1 MKNSEHED
9 TGPPPGGWRR
19 RCTDQAGVA
28 RRAEIL
34 AAPGWQA
41 MLEQFAR
48 VTGLATTL
56 FDAGWQLQAGPFTP
70 TPLTERL
77 AQAGGWEEDGICLLA
92 EKDAACACM
101 EQCATVHRTEQGM
114 LALFAVP
121 LCFEGCA
128 IGAIVAGWNFDTFP
142 DPVPIDRF
150 ANQIKVPFTEL
161 WQIARQQPPVSR
173 EKLAICAGLLQTL
186 SDSFVQERAETL
198 NEQARAQELRA
209 LNQLAQALSAATS
222 VEELG
227 AAVVEAALALAQT
240 KDSRLLVVGGDGL
253 WRTVAERGASEDGEH
268 HQDIQERRAVTSRLR
283 IPVETPDGTL
293 LGMIEVSETSDFP
306 ADRYRVQMSALAA
319 QTAVALQKLRL
330 FVELERERAQLERA
344 NRTKDEFL
352 SVLSHELRTPLT
364 PILGWVSMLE
374 NGGMKDNP
382 ETLSSALD
390 AIKRNARQEL
400 HLVDEMLDLSR
411 ILNEKVL
418 LEPELI
424 NPTDALA
431 AALSVAQTLAAQR
444 QLHLKLDA
452 DQNLPL
458 ISADPKRLQQI
469 LSNLV
474 ANAVKFT
481 QDGGTITLGARRAGE
496 EAVEFLV
503 ADTGIGINAETL
515 SHIFDRFQQ
524 ADSTTT
530 RRFGGL
536 GIGLSVVR
544 GLAEMHGGRVW
555 AESGGEGE
563 GTTFIVRFPI
573 ASVPEWRMEAQAKMR
588 QVIDQK
594 LNERQQRR
602 TGRVLIVDDSPDTL
616 AVLKAMIEITGYETE
631 TADSVVAAL
640 EVAHRFKPDIVISD
654 IGMPESDGFAFLHK
668 LREEA
673 AFATLPV
680 IALTG
685 YASPLDREAALSAGF
700 AAHLPKPVE
709 PPVLASV
716 LDQVLSGKT

>member
-1 MKNSEHED
+1 M
-9 TGPPPGGWRR
+9 
-19 RCTDQAGVA
+19 
-28 RRAEIL
+28 
-34 AAPGWQA
+34 
-41 MLEQFAR
+41 
-48 VTGLATTL
+48 
-56 FDAGWQLQAGPFTP
+56 
-70 TPLTERL
+70 
-77 AQAGGWEEDGICLLA
+77 
-92 EKDAACACM
+92 
-101 EQCATVHRTEQGM
+101 
-114 LALFAVP
+114 
-121 LCFEGCA
+121 
-128 IGAIVAGWNFDTFP
+128 
-142 DPVPIDRF
+142 
-150 ANQIKVPFTEL
+150 
-161 WQIARQQPPVSR
+161 
-173 EKLAICAGLLQTL
+173 
-186 SDSFVQERAETL
+186 
-198 NEQARAQELRA
+198 
-209 LNQLAQALSAATS
+209 
-222 VEELG
+222 
-227 AAVVEAALALAQT
+227 
-240 KDSRLLVVGGDGL
+240 
-253 WRTVAERGASEDGEH
+253 WRTAAARGLKEDEDH
-268 HQDIQERRAVTSRLR
+268 PQSSPERRAVTSRLR
-283 IPVETPDGTL
+283 IPVEAPDGEL
-293 LGMIEVSETSDFP
+293 LGMIEISETNDFP
-306 ADRYRVQMSALAA
+306 AARYQVQMSALAA

-330 FVELERERAQLERA
+330 FADLERERSRLERA

-374 NGGMKDNP
+374 RGGMKDNP
-382 ETLSSALD
+382 DALSNALE

-431 AALSVAQTLAAQR
+431 ATLAVAQTLAAQR
-444 QLHLKLDA
+444 ELQLKLDA

-481 QDGGTITLGARRAGE
+481 SDGGTITLGARRAGE
-496 EAVEFLV
+496 EAVEFV
-503 ADTGIGINAETL
+503 VTDTGIGLSPDTL

-524 ADSTTT
+524 ADSTIT

-555 AESGGEGE
+555 AESEGD
-563 GTTFIVRFPI
+563 GRGATFVVRFPV
-573 ASVPEWRMEAQAKMR
+573 ASVPEWRMEEQAKMR

-594 LNERQQRR
+594 LSERKPQR
-602 TGRVLIVDDSPDTL
+602 TGRVLVVDDSPDTL
-616 AVLKAMIEITGYETE
+616 AVLKAMIEMTGYEVE

-640 EVAHRFKPDIVISD
+640 EAARCFKPDIVISD
-654 IGMPESDGFAFLHK
+654 IGMPEADGFEFLHS
-668 LREEA
+668 LREDA
-673 AFATLPV
+673 AFAALPV

-709 PPVLASV
+709 PPALVAV
-716 LDQVLSGKT
+716 LDEVLSSKL

>member
-1 MKNSEHED
+1 
-9 TGPPPGGWRR
+9 
-19 RCTDQAGVA
+19 
-28 RRAEIL
+28 
-34 AAPGWQA
+34 
-41 MLEQFAR
+41 
-48 VTGLATTL
+48 
-56 FDAGWQLQAGPFTP
+56 
-70 TPLTERL
+70 
-77 AQAGGWEEDGICLLA
+77 
-92 EKDAACACM
+92 
-101 EQCATVHRTEQGM
+101 M

-121 LCFEGCA
+121 LHFEGSA
-128 IGAIVAGWNFDTFP
+128 IGAIAAGWNFDTFP
-142 DPVPIDRF
+142 DPVSTDRL
-150 ANQIKVPFTEL
+150 AHQIKVPFTEL
-161 WQIARQQPPVSR
+161 WQIARQQPPISR

-186 SDSFVQERAETL
+186 CASFVQERAETL
-198 NEQARAQELRA
+198 NEQAQARELRA
-209 LNQLAQALSAATS
+209 LNQLAQALSAATC

-227 AAVVEAALALAQT
+227 AAVVEASLALAQT
-240 KDSRLLVVGGDGL
+240 KDARLLVVGSDGA
-253 WRTVAERGASEDGEH
+253 WRTAAARGLDEDD
-268 HQDIQERRAVTSRLR
+268 HQSSPERRAVTSRLR
-283 IPVETPDGTL
+283 IPVEAPDGEL
-293 LGMIEVSETSDFP
+293 LGMIEISETNDFP
-306 ADRYRVQMSALAA
+306 ATKYQVQMSALAA

-330 FVELERERAQLERA
+330 FADLEHERSRLERA

-364 PILGWVSMLE
+364 PILGWVAMLE
-374 NGGMKDNP
+374 RGGMKDNP
-382 ETLSSALD
+382 EILSNALE

-400 HLVDEMLDLSR
+400 HLIDEMLDLSR

-431 AALSVAQTLAAQR
+431 ATFAVAQTLAAQR
-444 QLHLKLDA
+444 ELYLKLDA
-452 DQNLPL
+452 GQNLPL

-481 QDGGTITLGARRAGE
+481 SDGGTITIGARRAGE
-496 EAVEFLV
+496 QAVEFV
-503 ADTGIGINAETL
+503 ITDTGIGISPETL

-524 ADSTTT
+524 GDSTTT

-555 AESGGEGE
+555 AESEGD
-563 GTTFIVRFPI
+563 GHGATFVVRFPV
-573 ASVPEWRMEAQAKMR
+573 ASVPEWRMEEQAKMR

-594 LNERQQRR
+594 LGERKPQR

-616 AVLKAMIEITGYETE
+616 AVLKAMIETTGYEAE
-631 TADSVVAAL
+631 TATSVVAAL
-640 EVAHRFKPDIVISD
+640 ETARRFKPDIVISD
-654 IGMPESDGFAFLHK
+654 IGMPEADGFEFLQK

-673 AFATLPV
+673 TFADLPV

-709 PPVLASV
+709 PPTLAAI
-716 LDQVLSGKT
+716 LNEVLSGKP